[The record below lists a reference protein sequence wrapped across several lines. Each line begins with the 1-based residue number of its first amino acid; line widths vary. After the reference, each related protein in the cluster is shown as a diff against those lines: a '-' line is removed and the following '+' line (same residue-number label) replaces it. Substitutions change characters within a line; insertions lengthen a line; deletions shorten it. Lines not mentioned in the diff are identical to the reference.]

1 MKTFTG
7 FTIGIVA
14 LATASCATTP
24 AQSPAV
30 NVSGDWLGTWT
41 CDHLS
46 DGSGMV
52 AVKMSQ
58 SGAKATGSANISS
71 SSGGINR
78 SGAVEGLVSGD
89 TFATTSWPDL
99 SGSFTV
105 AGDRMTGPFKGV
117 NCSGKIAL
125 TREPWKGTGETSRL
139 TTIVGTVEAIDQAS
153 RMATFRGSK
162 GNVVTVQ
169 IDERVVNLPQVGD
182 TVTVAYYESWAL
194 QLDKPGE
201 AAGATTM
208 RTGPSS
214 QTPSGLAAR
223 RTNIQATVTAI
234 DAGKPSVTFRG
245 PKGNSQE
252 VNVGENPK
260 ILARLKV
267 GDTYDVTYTESL
279 AVAIEKAPK

>member
-1 MKTFTG
+1 M
-7 FTIGIVA
+7 
-14 LATASCATTP
+14 
-24 AQSPAV
+24 
-30 NVSGDWLGTWT
+30 
-41 CDHLS
+41 
-46 DGSGMV
+46 
-52 AVKMSQ
+52 
-58 SGAKATGSANISS
+58 
-71 SSGGINR
+71 
-78 SGAVEGLVSGD
+78 SGD
-89 TFATTSWPDL
+89 TFVTTGWPDL

-105 AGDRMTGPFKGV
+105 AGDKMTGPFKGV

-125 TREPWKGTGETSRL
+125 TRAPWKGTGETSRL

-169 IDERVVNLPQVGD
+169 IDERVMNLPQVGD

-194 QLDKPGE
+194 QLDKPGD
-201 AAGATTM
+201 ATGAIMM
-208 RTGPSS
+208 RTSPSS

-252 VNVGENPK
+252 INVGENPK
-260 ILARLKV
+260 MLARLKV
-267 GDTYDVTYTESL
+267 GETYDITYTESL
-279 AVAIEKAPK
+279 AVTIEKASKPE